1 MRARGGRGAVGTRVR
16 QLPALP
22 AQRPAEMNNRLSVL
36 CQTHKAVLLLRQL
49 QHVSIA
55 AQVRARGGRRAVGAG
70 CGSFPHSCSVL
81 RRTSVLSEQW
91 KQQLRLCP
99 SCGCRIV
106 ALLYSLHE
114 APPIQETAAVV
125 GKYTHTQS
133 SFLMAC
139 VCRTYPSTCVAH
151 ENCALSAVRAGGVP
165 GLAEIRSH
173 DQQHDK
179 IPHRSDA

>member
-1 MRARGGRGAVGTRVR
+1 MRARGGRGAVGARVR

-22 AQRPAEMNNRLSVL
+22 AQLPAEMNNSLLVL

-55 AQVRARGGRRAVGAG
+55 AQVRARGGRGA
-70 CGSFPHSCSVL
+70 HSCSVL

-99 SCGCRIV
+99 SCGCCIV

-114 APPIQETAAVV
+114 APPFQEAAAVV
-125 GKYTHTQS
+125 RKYTHTHS
-133 SFLMAC
+133 SFLMAYIC
-139 VCRTYPSTCVAH
+139 ISKH
-151 ENCALSAVRAGGVP
+151 
-165 GLAEIRSH
+165 
-173 DQQHDK
+173 
-179 IPHRSDA
+179 